1 MIFEPLRCGD
11 ARSAAALLA
20 IVKNKPPAGSRSH
33 KPGLVCLHVTL
44 DPACTL
50 RTQILCFGTALSAF
64 QRPNPPPLPQVA
76 SSSFAARMLKGC
88 LGEKVGGL
96 ICNVLGMGGVTG
108 ATSERLAALRTELK
122 EQLSG
127 EEKDRRL
134 MYFVSQGPAFFLN
147 PTTFLLRYMRGT
159 DALVSTAVM
168 YIHAHHTAKGI
179 RAVKAFLEGSP
190 PEGLGM
196 TPAQV
201 AEAIFRSG
209 VDTTVNAE
217 VRVQ

>member
-1 MIFEPLRCGD
+1 
-11 ARSAAALLA
+11 
-20 IVKNKPPAGSRSH
+20 
-33 KPGLVCLHVTL
+33 
-44 DPACTL
+44 
-50 RTQILCFGTALSAF
+50 
-64 QRPNPPPLPQVA
+64 
-76 SSSFAARMLKGC
+76 MLKGC

-108 ATSERLAALRTELK
+108 ATSERLAALR
-122 EQLSG
+122 G

-134 MYFVSQGPAFFLN
+134 MYFVSQGPSFFLN

-159 DALVSTAVM
+159 DALVSTAVL
-168 YIHAHHTAKGI
+168 YIHAHHTAKGV